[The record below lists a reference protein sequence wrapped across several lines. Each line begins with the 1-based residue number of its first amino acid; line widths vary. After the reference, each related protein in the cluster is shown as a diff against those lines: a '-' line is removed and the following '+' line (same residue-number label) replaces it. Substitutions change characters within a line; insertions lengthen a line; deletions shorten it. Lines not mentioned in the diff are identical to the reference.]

1 MAQHL
6 RGEKIKRRD
15 FLFGISTDIFTF
27 SCVYVKKRAS
37 EQIKEQARE
46 IDDKTLHIMYVVIK
60 KSTCLSSVSCF
71 AYYDHLMS
79 SQMPYNLL
87 DMVDGEVDKNLVLG
101 NRMDVLLLPPVA
113 ADCGVVGVV
122 VDCTTPVI
130 DFSLM
135 MTFDMD

>member
-60 KSTCLSSVSCF
+60 KNLPVCHLYHVS
-71 AYYDHLMS
+71 HIMI
-79 SQMPYNLL
+79 
-87 DMVDGEVDKNLVLG
+87 
-101 NRMDVLLLPPVA
+101 
-113 ADCGVVGVV
+113 
-122 VDCTTPVI
+122 T
-130 DFSLM
+130 
-135 MTFDMD
+135 